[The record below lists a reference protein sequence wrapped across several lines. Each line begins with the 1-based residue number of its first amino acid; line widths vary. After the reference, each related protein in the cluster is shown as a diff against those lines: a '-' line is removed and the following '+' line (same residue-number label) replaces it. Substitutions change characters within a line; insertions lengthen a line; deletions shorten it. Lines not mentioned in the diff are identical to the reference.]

1 MSAGP
6 APIVLLHI
14 FSTFRVGGPQIR
26 FAALANRFGRK
37 YRHIIVAMDNAFDAS
52 DRLDPRLDMTLLPV
66 AVRKGHTF
74 ANLRLF
80 RGLLARLEPDLL
92 VTYNWGSIEWGMA
105 NWASRVRHIHIEDG
119 FGPEEA
125 MGQLP
130 RRVLTRRLVLARST
144 LVMPSRAL
152 EKIACEIWKIPPS
165 RIRFIPNGIDCDR
178 FSDPD
183 IEKYPLAGEGPTV
196 GLVAALRPEKN
207 IERLLEAF
215 ALARQQRPCRLLIAG
230 DGTLRD
236 DLGAAAAR
244 LGIAADV
251 TFAGAIGD
259 VERVYAAL
267 DIFALSSDTEQ
278 MPLSV
283 IEAMAAGLP
292 VAATD
297 VGDLR
302 AMLAKENAPF
312 LTARDC
318 RALAGSLTALLSNS
332 AMRKSVGEANRRAA
346 RQNFELETMA
356 QAYDALFSGR
366 AR

>member
-1 MSAGP
+1 MSAAA
-6 APIVLLHI
+6 APPVLLHV

-37 YRHIIVAMDNAFDAS
+37 YRHIIVAMDNAFDAKE
-52 DRLDPRLDMTLLPV
+52 RLDPGLDVTLLPV
-66 AVRKGHTF
+66 AVRKGHIF

-80 RGLLARLEPDLL
+80 RGLLTSLKPHLL

-105 NWASRVRHIHIEDG
+105 NWPSKLRHVHIEDG

-125 MGQLP
+125 LGQLP
-130 RRVLTRRLVLARST
+130 RRVLTRRLVLGRST
-144 LVMPSRAL
+144 LVMPSRTL
-152 EKIACEIWKIPPS
+152 EKIAREIWKIAPA
-165 RIRFIPNGIDCDR
+165 RIHYIPNGIDCAR
-178 FSDPD
+178 FADPA
-183 IEKYPLAGEGPTV
+183 IEKYPLAGEGPV
-196 GLVAALRPEKN
+196 IGLVAALRPEKN
-207 IERLLEAF
+207 IVRLLEAF
-215 ALARQQRPCRLLIAG
+215 AIVRRQRPCRLLIAG
-230 DGTLRD
+230 DGALRES
-236 DLGAAAAR
+236 LGAAAEK
-244 LGIAADV
+244 LGIAAEV
-251 TFAGAIGD
+251 TFAGAVGA

-302 AMLAKENAPF
+302 AMLAEENGAF
-312 LTARDC
+312 LSARDPQ
-318 RALAGSLTALLSNS
+318 ALAGALLALLSNPVL
-332 AMRKSVGEANRRAA
+332 RITVGEANRRVA
-346 RQNFELETMA
+346 RQNFELAGMA

-366 AR
+366 